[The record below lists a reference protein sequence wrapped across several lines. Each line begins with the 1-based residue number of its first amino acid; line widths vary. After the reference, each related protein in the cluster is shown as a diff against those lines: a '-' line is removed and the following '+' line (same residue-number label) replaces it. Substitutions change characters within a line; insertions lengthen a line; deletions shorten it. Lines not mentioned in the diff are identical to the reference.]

1 MEDVAPSTTRRGLLA
16 GGGVAAVSSL
26 AGCFDRLW
34 SQAETP
40 GPDQISMSI
49 KAVPAD
55 DDPIAATI
63 ASRLRE
69 NYSDAGI
76 DASHEPVAKAELYRD
91 VLLEGEYD
99 VFVARHPG
107 YDDPDDLYGLL
118 HSRFVGEQGWQ
129 NPFRFTELAADNHL
143 ETQREAT
150 EDDRPAELVELLDH
164 LLQSVPFTAVAH
176 PYRITGARESFEVP
190 SPPRDALG
198 YVELC
203 AHAAN
208 GPRDGP
214 LEVGVFGEGLT
225 ERLNPLAVDR
235 NRIEGLLDLLYD
247 PLARRIDGSYV
258 PWLAESAEWDEGGGL
273 RARITL
279 REGLEWHDGE
289 PIDADDVA
297 FTFELIE
304 DTSLG
309 EVEGGIPA
317 PRFRGQQTLVESTD
331 VVDSRTIELYFVNTT
346 RAVAARALTI
356 PLFPEHIWAERS
368 ELLTDRQTVA
378 VTDDNEN
385 PVGSGLFA
393 FADASTD
400 EEVVLEPFDAH
411 ALRGTSDRPSVL
423 EGFSRFEGIRFQV
436 APNSGAMRDLL
447 IDGDI
452 DVTASE
458 IPPGSVEEIRDA
470 SDVSTTMETTD
481 AFYMVGFNSQHAE
494 LGNPNFRRVCA
505 RLIDRQ
511 HVVSEIF
518 EGFATQAKGTPS
530 LVGIHDDAW
539 EYDDDE
545 FADPDPDILS
555 FPGTDGSVDTSQS
568 QPLFQDIGYNYDGGQ
583 LLK

>member
-1 MEDVAPSTTRRGLLA
+1 MENVAPSTTRRGLLA
-16 GGGVAAVSSL
+16 GGGIAGMSSL

-49 KAVPAD
+49 KSVPAD

-69 NYSDAGI
+69 NYNDAGI

-99 VFVARHPG
+99 VFVTRHCG
-107 YDDPDDLYGLL
+107 FDDPDALYGLL
-118 HSRFVGEQGWQ
+118 HSRFIGEQGWQ
-129 NPFRFTELAADNHL
+129 NPFQFTELAADDHL

-150 EDDRPAELVELLDH
+150 EDDRPTELVELVDY

-176 PYRITGARESFEVP
+176 PYRITGSRESFEVP
-190 SPPRDALG
+190 APLRDALG
-198 YVELC
+198 YVEFC

-235 NRIEGLLDLLYD
+235 NRIQGLLDLLYD
-247 PLARRIDGSYV
+247 PLSRRIDGTYV
-258 PWLAESAEWDEGGGL
+258 PWLAESAEWHEGGGL
-273 RARITL
+273 RTRVTL
-279 REGLEWHDGE
+279 RNGLEWHDGE

-297 FTFELIE
+297 FTLEFIE

-309 EVEGGIPA
+309 EVDGGLPA
-317 PRFRGQQTLVESTD
+317 PRFRGRQTLVESTD
-331 VVDSRTIELYFVNTT
+331 VVDSRTIELYFTNTT

-356 PLFPEHIWAERS
+356 PLLPEHIWAERS

-378 VTDDNEN
+378 ITHDNES
-385 PVGSGLFA
+385 PVGSGLLTFA
-393 FADASTD
+393 GDSTD
-400 EEVVLEPFDAH
+400 EEVVLEPFDDH
-411 ALRGTSDRPSVL
+411 VFRGTSDRPSVL

-458 IPPGSVEEIRDA
+458 IPPGTVEDIRDA
-470 SDVSTTMETTD
+470 ADVSTTMETTD
-481 AFYMVGFNSQHAE
+481 AFYMVGFNSQHGE

-505 RLIDRQ
+505 RLIDRE

-518 EGFATQAKGTPS
+518 AGFAQRATRTPS
-530 LVGIHDDAW
+530 LVGIRNGAW
-539 EYDDDE
+539 EYGDE
-545 FADPDPDILS
+545 FADPDPDILE
-555 FPGTDGSVDTSQS
+555 FPGTDGSLDTSRTR
-568 QPLFQDIGYNYDGGQ
+568 PLFQDIGYNYDDGR
-583 LLK
+583 LLE